1 MLMVQAEDTRTAIDE
16 IRNDARFYHQ
26 EMIEQVIRIM
36 RTQLHEP
43 LSLEEMAEIACL
55 SPYYFNRIFH
65 QVIGIPP
72 GEFLSTLRLN
82 AARHLLLTTSLSVTD
97 ICFEVGYTGLG
108 SFTTRFT
115 QLVGVPPRQLRQLV
129 RQEPLPSANV
139 QNIAPSPLALY
150 GLSGHIHIF
159 RPFKGTIFIG
169 LFPKPIPQARPVSCT
184 RIYAPGPYHLAPV
197 PDGTYYLMVAA
208 FPPSEDPHTYLLAH
222 DVLVGAQGPL
232 YIRQGKANGPVDV
245 ILRAP
250 RLTDPPILSALPFL

>member
-16 IRNDARFYHQ
+16 IHNDARFYHQ
-26 EMIEQVIRIM
+26 ETIEHVIRIM

-55 SPYYFNRIFH
+55 SPYYFNRVFH

-72 GEFLSTLRLN
+72 GEFLATLRLD

-129 RQEPLPSANV
+129 RQEPLSLAKVRNT
-139 QNIAPSPLALY
+139 APSPLTLR

-184 RIYAPGPYHLAPV
+184 RIHAPGPYHLAPV

-222 DVLVGAQGPL
+222 DVLVGVQGPL
-232 YIRQGKANGPVDV
+232 HMQQGKANGPIDV
-245 ILRAP
+245 VLRAP
-250 RLTDPPILSALPFL
+250 RLTDPPILCALPFL